1 MNWKKPVIYSLLY
14 MTPHPIPRCLR
25 YMRKWERASKAD
37 LDALVENKR
46 CNLLYRA
53 WLDVPY
59 YRQILQQCGVV
70 VDGNVDLSRFA
81 EIPVLT
87 RQIIKTQ
94 GAELESR
101 QKRGRGAFVNHSGG
115 SSGEPVTFLQDR
127 FYNAWNI
134 ANTMYFKTFGGQ
146 EAGELELRLWGS
158 QRDLLEGSESAVV
171 RLRNWLY
178 NRVEINAFTMT
189 RENMARYVE
198 QINSYRPSWIE
209 AYAQPMAELARFIKQ
224 QGISVHSPRGV
235 LTSAGTLYPEMRSL
249 IEEVFG
255 CRVFNRYGGREAGG
269 IACSCGE
276 QPGLH
281 VSVWN
286 TYVEILDEKLTP
298 VPAGQVGKVYVTTLN
313 NYTMPLIRYDVGD
326 MAIWQD
332 TPCSCGRTTP
342 VLANV
347 VGRNTEVFRTR
358 DGRII
363 PAELFIHFI
372 GVVFNA
378 GYIEKFQVIQR
389 AYEKILIRV
398 VLNDRAKFET
408 FKERIVALVRSVMGS
423 GCAVEFEFVDDIK
436 PLANGKF
443 LYTVCEVN

>member
-1 MNWKKPVIYSLLY
+1 
-14 MTPHPIPRCLR
+14 MTPHPIPRCLQ
-25 YMRKWERASKAD
+25 YMREWERVSKAD
-37 LDALVENKR
+37 LDSLVEKKR
-46 CNLLYRA
+46 YNLLYRA

-59 YRQILQQCGVV
+59 YRQILQQCGAV

-87 RQIIKTQ
+87 RQIVKMQ
-94 GAELESR
+94 GTELESR
-101 QKRGRGAFVNHSGG
+101 KKWGRGAFVNHSGG

-146 EAGELELRLWGS
+146 EVGELELRLWGS
-158 QRDLLEGSESAVV
+158 QRDLLEGSESAIV

-178 NRVEINAFTMT
+178 NRFEINAFTMT
-189 RENMARYVE
+189 RENMTRYVE
-198 QINSYRPSWIE
+198 QINSRRPSWIE
-209 AYAQPMAELARFIKQ
+209 AYAQPIAELARFIKQ
-224 QGISVHSPRGV
+224 KGLSVHSPRGV
-235 LTSAGTLYPEMRSL
+235 LTSAGTLYPEMRLL

-276 QPGLH
+276 QTGLH

-286 TYVEILDEKLTP
+286 TYVEILDDKLKP
-298 VPAGQVGKVYVTTLN
+298 VPPGQVGKVYVTTLN

-332 TPCSCGRTTP
+332 KLCLCGRTTP

-347 VGRNTEVFRTR
+347 VGRSTEVFKTR

-378 GYIEKFQVIQR
+378 GYIDKFQVVQR
-389 AYEKILIRV
+389 EYEKILIRV
-398 VLNDRAKFET
+398 VLNDRAQFET
-408 FKERIVALVRSVMGS
+408 FKNRIVALVQSVMGVD
-423 GCAVEFEFVDDIK
+423 CAVGFEYVEDIK
-436 PLANGKF
+436 SLPSGKF